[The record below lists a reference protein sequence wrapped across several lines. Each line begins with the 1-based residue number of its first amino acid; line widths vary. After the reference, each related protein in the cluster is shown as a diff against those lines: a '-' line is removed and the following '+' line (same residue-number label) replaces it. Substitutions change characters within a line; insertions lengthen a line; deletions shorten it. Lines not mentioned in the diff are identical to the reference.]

1 MLEFLVLGQ
10 VPGTHIQITFA
21 WYLFAALGLLS
32 YTVHKIKKV
41 QANKKDIKQL
51 KLFS

>member
-21 WYLFAALGLLS
+21 WYLFAALGILG
-32 YTVHKIKKV
+32 YMVHKIKKT
-41 QANKKDIKQL
+41 QSDTKTTKQL
-51 KLFS
+51 KLFN

>member
-21 WYLFAALGLLS
+21 WYLFAALIGLAYAL
-32 YTVHKIKKV
+32 HKIKKTEETPSK
-41 QANKKDIKQL
+41 NIEQL
-51 KLFS
+51 KLL